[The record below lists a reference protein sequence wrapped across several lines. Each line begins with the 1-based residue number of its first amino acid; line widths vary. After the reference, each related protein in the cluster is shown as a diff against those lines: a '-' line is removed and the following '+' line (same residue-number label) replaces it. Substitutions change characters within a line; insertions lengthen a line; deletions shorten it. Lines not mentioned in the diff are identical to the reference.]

1 MSKKNDTNDK
11 NAILHILDH
20 LANYRDGEEG
30 ASLCFQEIKKSGD
43 PKAWL
48 ILALV
53 SLEEH
58 KFQAFGTCLKNA
70 AGGDSLDALLPG
82 IAEIAE
88 HIQPYLE
95 DSFCLLTDF
104 IDGYLGRSK
113 R

>member
-11 NAILHILDH
+11 NAIQRILDR

-30 ASLCFQEIKKSGD
+30 ASLCLQEIKKSGD

-53 SLEEH
+53 NLEEH
-58 KFQAFGTCLKNA
+58 KYQAFGTCLKNA
-70 AGGDSLDALLPG
+70 VGGAPLDALLPE
-82 IAEIAE
+82 ITEIAE

-95 DSFCLLTDF
+95 DSFCPLTDF